1 MVKYEGYW
9 KCRAEGDPPLAK
21 KNQGLGELPNPLL
34 WLLRRKPKNALVR
47 TQLGFY
53 IMILY
58 INNLYKSK
66 CAMDFRRIHV

>member
-9 KCRAEGDPPLAK
+9 KCRAEADPPLAQ

-34 WLLRRKPKNALVR
+34 WLLRCKPKNALVR
-47 TQLGFY
+47 TQLGSY

-58 INNLYKSK
+58 INNLYNSRVVLWI
-66 CAMDFRRIHV
+66 FG